1 VPEAVVEATVETVDG
16 KRTAAKSGSRQSGG
30 AETTASDR
38 GRTETAAADPG
49 SPETRAA
56 HTHPAAAEAAAK
68 PTATAVETPT
78 ATTVET
84 ATATAEA
91 TTSRSRVRRQHG
103 DRCGCEQG
111 NHYCA

>member
-1 VPEAVVEATVETVDG
+1 METAVKATVETVDG
-16 KRTAAKSGSRQSGG
+16 KRTAAKSGSRQSGRT
-30 AETTASDR
+30 ETTASDR

-49 SPETRAA
+49 SPETSAA

-68 PTATAVETPT
+68 PAATAVETPT
-78 ATTVET
+78 AATVET
-84 ATATAEA
+84 ATAAAKA

-111 NHYCA
+111 NHHCA